1 MKTDKLFYRIFLNQP
16 GLLAELLPGIPPD
29 CQFDYSAPVIKEQEF
44 RHDGILTPLGKDPNL
59 PLVFL
64 EAQMQPDTDFYG
76 RYFAETYLYLKQ
88 YKIIRPWRG
97 LLILKSRGHDLGSEI
112 PYQFQLDNQVQ
123 RLYLQDLLH
132 QNCLSPNLALLQL
145 IILPKTKTIQA
156 AQNLLESSKGQP
168 EFRQKLDLV
177 EAILV
182 NKFPNL
188 SLEEILKMLNLKTAD
203 ITQTRFYR
211 DVFQLG
217 IQEGEQKGR
226 QEGKQE
232 GRHEGIQ
239 EGEQKGRQEGRQE
252 GEANLIIRLLNRRL
266 GVVTPNQE
274 NQIRSLSLPGLE
286 ALGEALL
293 HFTNPTDIDTWLNT
307 HRKLNPQI
315 PDTFP
320 ENDS

>member
-44 RHDGILTPLGKDPNL
+44 RHDGILTPVGNDPNL
-59 PLVFL
+59 PIVFL

-76 RYFAETYLYLKQ
+76 RYFAEIYLYLKQ

-97 LLILKSRGHDLGSEI
+97 LLILKSRRHDLGSEI

-132 QNCLSPNLALLQL
+132 QNPLSPNLALLQL
-145 IILPKTKTIQA
+145 IILPKTKTVQA
-156 AQNLLESSKGQP
+156 AQNLLESSKGQA

-188 SLEEILKMLNLKTAD
+188 SLEEILKMLDLKTAD

-217 IQEGEQKGR
+217 RQEGEQKGR
-226 QEGKQE
+226 QEG
-232 GRHEGIQ
+232 
-239 EGEQKGRQEGRQE
+239 
-252 GEANLIIRLLNRRL
+252 EAKLIIRQLKRRF
-266 GVVTPNQE
+266 GVMTPNQE
-274 NQIRSLSLPGLE
+274 TQIRTLSVPMLE
-286 ALGEALL
+286 ALGEVLL
-293 HFTNPTDIDTWLNT
+293 DFINPTDIDTWLSN
-307 HRKLNPQI
+307 Q
-315 PDTFP
+315 
-320 ENDS
+320 ENLK

>member
-44 RHDGILTPLGKDPNL
+44 RHDGILTPVGNDPDL
-59 PLVFL
+59 PIVFL
-64 EAQMQPDTDFYG
+64 EAQMQPDTNFYG
-76 RYFAETYLYLKQ
+76 RYFAEIYLYLKQ

-97 LLILKSRGHDLGSEI
+97 LLILKSRRHDLGSEI

-132 QNCLSPNLALLQL
+132 QNPLSPNLALLQL
-145 IILPKTKTIQA
+145 IILPKTKTVQA
-156 AQNLLESSKGQP
+156 AQNLLESSKSQP

-188 SLEEILKMLNLKTAD
+188 SLEEILKMLDLKTAD

-217 IQEGEQKGR
+217 IQEGR
-226 QEGKQE
+226 QEG
-232 GRHEGIQ
+232 I
-239 EGEQKGRQEGRQE
+239 QKGEQE
-252 GEANLIIRLLNRRL
+252 GEAKLIIRQLKRRF
-266 GVVTPNQE
+266 GVITPNQE
-274 NQIRSLSLPGLE
+274 TQIRALSVPILE
-286 ALGEALL
+286 ALGEVLL
-293 HFTNPTDIDTWLNT
+293 DFINPTDIDTWLSN
-307 HRKLNPQI
+307 Q
-315 PDTFP
+315 
-320 ENDS
+320 ENLK

>member
-44 RHDGILTPLGKDPNL
+44 RHDGILTPVGNDPNL
-59 PLVFL
+59 PIVFL

-76 RYFAETYLYLKQ
+76 RYFAEIYLYLKQ

-97 LLILKSRGHDLGSEI
+97 LLILKSRRHDLGSEI

-132 QNCLSPNLALLQL
+132 QNPLSPNLALLQL
-145 IILPKTKTIQA
+145 IILPKTKTVQA
-156 AQNLLESSKGQP
+156 AQNLLESSKSQP

-188 SLEEILKMLNLKTAD
+188 SLEEILKMLDLITAD

-217 IQEGEQKGR
+217 IQEGR
-226 QEGKQE
+226 QEG
-232 GRHEGIQ
+232 I
-239 EGEQKGRQEGRQE
+239 QKGEQE
-252 GEANLIIRLLNRRL
+252 GEAKLIIRQLKRRF
-266 GVVTPNQE
+266 GVITPNQE
-274 NQIRSLSLPGLE
+274 TQIRALSVPILE
-286 ALGEALL
+286 ALGEVLL
-293 HFTNPTDIDTWLNT
+293 DFINPTDIDTWLSN
-307 HRKLNPQI
+307 Q
-315 PDTFP
+315 
-320 ENDS
+320 ENLK

>member
-44 RHDGILTPLGKDPNL
+44 RHDGILTPVENDPNL
-59 PLVFL
+59 PIVFL

-76 RYFAETYLYLKQ
+76 RYFAEIYLYLKQ

-97 LLILKSRGHDLGSEI
+97 LLILKSRRHDLGSEI
-112 PYQFQLDNQVQ
+112 PYQYQLDNQVQ

-132 QNCLSPNLALLQL
+132 QNPLSPNLALLQL
-145 IILPKTKTIQA
+145 IILPKTKTVQA
-156 AQNLLESSKGQP
+156 AQNLLESSKGQA

-188 SLEEILKMLNLKTAD
+188 SLEEILKMLDLKTAD
-203 ITQTRFYR
+203 ITQTRFYQ

-217 IQEGEQKGR
+217 RQEGEQKGR
-226 QEGKQE
+226 QEG
-232 GRHEGIQ
+232 
-239 EGEQKGRQEGRQE
+239 EQKGRQEG
-252 GEANLIIRLLNRRL
+252 EAKLIIRQLKRRF
-266 GVVTPNQE
+266 GVMTPNQE
-274 NQIRSLSLPGLE
+274 TQIRTLSVPMLE
-286 ALGEALL
+286 ALGEVLL
-293 HFTNPTDIDTWLNT
+293 DFINPTDIDTWLSN
-307 HRKLNPQI
+307 Q
-315 PDTFP
+315 
-320 ENDS
+320 ENLK

>member
-203 ITQTRFYR
+203 ITQTRFYQ

-217 IQEGEQKGR
+217 
-226 QEGKQE
+226 
-232 GRHEGIQ
+232 
-239 EGEQKGRQEGRQE
+239 
-252 GEANLIIRLLNRRL
+252 
-266 GVVTPNQE
+266 
-274 NQIRSLSLPGLE
+274 
-286 ALGEALL
+286 
-293 HFTNPTDIDTWLNT
+293 
-307 HRKLNPQI
+307 
-315 PDTFP
+315 
-320 ENDS
+320 

>member
-203 ITQTRFYR
+203 ITQTRFYQ

-217 IQEGEQKGR
+217 IQEGRQEGEQKGR
-226 QEGKQE
+226 QEGE
-232 GRHEGIQ
+232 L
-239 EGEQKGRQEGRQE
+239 
-252 GEANLIIRLLNRRL
+252 NLIIRLLNRRL

-293 HFTNPTDIDTWLNT
+293 DFTNPTDIDTWLNT

>member
-44 RHDGILTPLGKDPNL
+44 RHDGILTPVENDPNL

-76 RYFAETYLYLKQ
+76 RYFAEIYLYLKQ

-97 LLILKSRGHDLGSEI
+97 LLILKSRRHDLGSEI
-112 PYQFQLDNQVQ
+112 PYQYQLDNQVQ

-132 QNCLSPNLALLQL
+132 QNPLSPNLALLQL
-145 IILPKTKTIQA
+145 IILPKTKTVQA
-156 AQNLLESSKGQP
+156 AQNLLESSKGQA

-188 SLEEILKMLNLKTAD
+188 SLEEILKMLDLKTAD
-203 ITQTRFYR
+203 ITQTRFYQ

-217 IQEGEQKGR
+217 RQEGEQKGR
-226 QEGKQE
+226 QEG
-232 GRHEGIQ
+232 
-239 EGEQKGRQEGRQE
+239 EQKGRQEG
-252 GEANLIIRLLNRRL
+252 EAKLIIRQLKRRF
-266 GVVTPNQE
+266 GVMTPNQE
-274 NQIRSLSLPGLE
+274 TQIRTLSVPMLE
-286 ALGEALL
+286 ALGEVLL
-293 HFTNPTDIDTWLNT
+293 DFINPTDIDTWLSN
-307 HRKLNPQI
+307 Q
-315 PDTFP
+315 
-320 ENDS
+320 ENLK

>member
-44 RHDGILTPLGKDPNL
+44 RHDGILTPVENDPNL

-217 IQEGEQKGR
+217 RQEGEQK
-226 QEGKQE
+226 
-232 GRHEGIQ
+232 
-239 EGEQKGRQEGRQE
+239 GRQE

-293 HFTNPTDIDTWLNT
+293 DFTNPTDIDTWLNT

>member
-44 RHDGILTPLGKDPNL
+44 RHDGILTPVENDPNL

-76 RYFAETYLYLKQ
+76 RYFAEIYLYLKQ

-97 LLILKSRGHDLGSEI
+97 LLILKSRRHDLGSEI
-112 PYQFQLDNQVQ
+112 PYQYQLDNQVR

-132 QNCLSPNLALLQL
+132 QNPLSPNLALLQL
-145 IILPKTKTIQA
+145 IILPKAKTVQA
-156 AQNLLESSKGQP
+156 AQNLLESSKGQV

-188 SLEEILKMLNLKTAD
+188 SLEEILKMLDLKTAD

-217 IQEGEQKGR
+217 RQEGEQKGR
-226 QEGKQE
+226 QEGEQK
-232 GRHEGIQ
+232 GKL
-239 EGEQKGRQEGRQE
+239 EGEQKG
-252 GEANLIIRLLNRRL
+252 EAKLIIRQLKRRF
-266 GVVTPNQE
+266 GVITPNQE
-274 NQIRSLSLPGLE
+274 TQIRTLSVPMLE
-286 ALGEALL
+286 ALGEVLL
-293 HFTNPTDIDTWLNT
+293 DFINPTDLDTWLSN
-307 HRKLNPQI
+307 Q
-315 PDTFP
+315 
-320 ENDS
+320 ENLK

>member
-44 RHDGILTPLGKDPNL
+44 RHDGILTPVGNDPNL
-59 PLVFL
+59 PIVFL

-76 RYFAETYLYLKQ
+76 RYFAEIYLYLKQ

-97 LLILKSRGHDLGSEI
+97 LLILKSRRHDLGSEI
-112 PYQFQLDNQVQ
+112 PYQYQLDNQVQ

-132 QNCLSPNLALLQL
+132 QNPLSPNLALLQL
-145 IILPKTKTIQA
+145 IILPKTKTVQA
-156 AQNLLESSKGQP
+156 AQNLLESSKSQP

-188 SLEEILKMLNLKTAD
+188 SLEEILKMLDLKTAD

-217 IQEGEQKGR
+217 IQEGR
-226 QEGKQE
+226 QEG
-232 GRHEGIQ
+232 I
-239 EGEQKGRQEGRQE
+239 QKGEQE
-252 GEANLIIRLLNRRL
+252 GEAKLIIRQLKRRF
-266 GVVTPNQE
+266 GVITPNQE
-274 NQIRSLSLPGLE
+274 TQIRALSVPILE
-286 ALGEALL
+286 ALGEVLL
-293 HFTNPTDIDTWLNT
+293 DFINPTDIDTWLSN
-307 HRKLNPQI
+307 Q
-315 PDTFP
+315 
-320 ENDS
+320 ENLK

>member
-44 RHDGILTPLGKDPNL
+44 RHDGILTPVENDPNL

-76 RYFAETYLYLKQ
+76 RYFAEIYLYLKQ

-97 LLILKSRGHDLGSEI
+97 LLILKSRRHDLGSEI
-112 PYQFQLDNQVQ
+112 PYQYQLDNQVR

-132 QNCLSPNLALLQL
+132 QNPLSPNLALLQL
-145 IILPKTKTIQA
+145 IILPKAKTVQA
-156 AQNLLESSKGQP
+156 AQNLLESSKGQV

-188 SLEEILKMLNLKTAD
+188 SLEEILKMLDLKTAD

-217 IQEGEQKGR
+217 RQEGEQKGR
-226 QEGKQE
+226 L
-232 GRHEGIQ
+232 
-239 EGEQKGRQEGRQE
+239 EGEQE
-252 GEANLIIRLLNRRL
+252 GEAKLIIRQLKHRF
-266 GVVTPNQE
+266 GVMTPNQE
-274 NQIRSLSLPGLE
+274 TQIRTLSVPMLE
-286 ALGEALL
+286 ALGEVLL
-293 HFTNPTDIDTWLNT
+293 DFINPTDLDTWLSN
-307 HRKLNPQI
+307 Q
-315 PDTFP
+315 
-320 ENDS
+320 ENLK

>member
-44 RHDGILTPLGKDPNL
+44 RHDGILTPVENDPNL
-59 PLVFL
+59 PIVFL
-64 EAQMQPDTDFYG
+64 EAQMQLDPDFYG
-76 RYFAETYLYLKQ
+76 RYFAEIYLYLKQ

-97 LLILKSRGHDLGSEI
+97 LLILKSRRHDLGSEI
-112 PYQFQLDNQVQ
+112 PYQYQLDNQVQ

-132 QNCLSPNLALLQL
+132 QNRLSPNLALLQL
-145 IILPKTKTIQA
+145 IILPKRKTIQA
-156 AQNLLESSKGQP
+156 AQNLLETSKGQP

-188 SLEEILKMLNLKTAD
+188 SLEEILKMLDLKTAD

-217 IQEGEQKGR
+217 IQEGR
-226 QEGKQE
+226 QEG
-232 GRHEGIQ
+232 I
-239 EGEQKGRQEGRQE
+239 QKGEQE
-252 GEANLIIRLLNRRL
+252 GEAKLIIRQLKRRF
-266 GVVTPNQE
+266 GVITPNQE
-274 NQIRSLSLPGLE
+274 TQIRALSVPILE
-286 ALGEALL
+286 ALGEVLL
-293 HFTNPTDIDTWLNT
+293 DFINPTDIETWLSN
-307 HRKLNPQI
+307 Q
-315 PDTFP
+315 
-320 ENDS
+320 ENLK

>member
-44 RHDGILTPLGKDPNL
+44 RHDGILTPVENDPNL
-59 PLVFL
+59 PIVFL
-64 EAQMQPDTDFYG
+64 EAQMQPDPDFYG
-76 RYFAETYLYLKQ
+76 RYFAEIYLYLKQ

-97 LLILKSRGHDLGSEI
+97 LLILKSRRHDLGSEI
-112 PYQFQLDNQVQ
+112 PYQYQLDNQVQ

-132 QNCLSPNLALLQL
+132 QNRLSPNLALLQL
-145 IILPKTKTIQA
+145 IILPKTKTVQA
-156 AQNLLESSKGQP
+156 AQNLLKSSKSQT

-188 SLEEILKMLNLKTAD
+188 SLEEILKMLDLKTAD

-217 IQEGEQKGR
+217 RQEGEQKGR
-226 QEGKQE
+226 QEGEQK
-232 GRHEGIQ
+232 GRQ
-239 EGEQKGRQEGRQE
+239 EGEQKGRQEG
-252 GEANLIIRLLNRRL
+252 EAKLIIRQLKRRF
-266 GVVTPNQE
+266 GVITPNQE
-274 NQIRSLSLPGLE
+274 TQIRTLSVPMLE
-286 ALGEALL
+286 ALGEVLL
-293 HFTNPTDIDTWLNT
+293 DFINPTDIDTWLSN
-307 HRKLNPQI
+307 Q
-315 PDTFP
+315 
-320 ENDS
+320 ENLK

>member
-44 RHDGILTPLGKDPNL
+44 RHDGILTPVENDPNL
-59 PLVFL
+59 PIVFL

-76 RYFAETYLYLKQ
+76 RYFAEIYLYLKQ

-97 LLILKSRGHDLGSEI
+97 LLIIKSRRHDLGSEI
-112 PYQFQLDNQVQ
+112 PYQYQLDNQVQ

-132 QNCLSPNLALLQL
+132 QNPLSPNLALLQL
-145 IILPKTKTIQA
+145 IILPKTKTVQA
-156 AQNLLESSKGQP
+156 AQNLLESSKSQP

-188 SLEEILKMLNLKTAD
+188 SLEEILKMLDLKTAD

-217 IQEGEQKGR
+217 IQEGR
-226 QEGKQE
+226 QEG
-232 GRHEGIQ
+232 I
-239 EGEQKGRQEGRQE
+239 QKGEQE
-252 GEANLIIRLLNRRL
+252 GEAKLIIRQLKRRF
-266 GVVTPNQE
+266 GVITPNQE
-274 NQIRSLSLPGLE
+274 TQIRALSVPILE
-286 ALGEALL
+286 ALGEVLL
-293 HFTNPTDIDTWLNT
+293 DFINPTDIDTWLSN
-307 HRKLNPQI
+307 Q
-315 PDTFP
+315 
-320 ENDS
+320 ENLK

>member
-1 MKTDKLFYRIFLNQP
+1 MSVKTDKLFYRIFLNQP
-16 GLLAELLPGIPPD
+16 GLLAELIPGIPAD
-29 CQFDYSAPVIKEQEF
+29 CQFDYSAPVVKEQEF

-88 YKIIRPWRG
+88 YKITRPWRG
-97 LLILKSRGHDLGSEI
+97 LLILKSRRHDLGSEI
-112 PYQFQLDNQVQ
+112 PYQLQLDNQVQ

-132 QNCLSPNLALLQL
+132 QNHLSPNLALLQL
-145 IILPKTKTIQA
+145 IILPKTKAIQA
-156 AQNLLESSKGQP
+156 AQNLLESSKNQS

-203 ITQTRFYR
+203 ITQTRFYQ

-217 IQEGEQKGR
+217 IQEG
-226 QEGKQE
+226 
-232 GRHEGIQ
+232 
-239 EGEQKGRQEGRQE
+239 RQE
-252 GEANLIIRLLNRRL
+252 GEVKLIIRLLNRRL
-266 GVVTPNQE
+266 GLVTPNQE
-274 NQIRSLSLPGLE
+274 NQIRGLSLPQLE

-293 HFTNPTDIDTWLNT
+293 DFTNSTDIDTWLNT
-307 HRKLNPQI
+307 HRNL
-315 PDTFP
+315 
-320 ENDS
+320 

>member
-44 RHDGILTPLGKDPNL
+44 RHDGILTPVENDPNL
-59 PLVFL
+59 PIVFL

-76 RYFAETYLYLKQ
+76 RYFAEIYLYLKQ

-97 LLILKSRGHDLGSEI
+97 LLIIKSRRHDLGSEI
-112 PYQFQLDNQVQ
+112 PYQYQLDNQVQ

-132 QNCLSPNLALLQL
+132 QNNLSPNLALLQL
-145 IILPKTKTIQA
+145 IILPKTKTVQA
-156 AQNLLESSKGQP
+156 AQNLLKSSKSQA
-168 EFRQKLDLV
+168 EFSQKLDLV

-188 SLEEILKMLNLKTAD
+188 SLEEILKMLDLKTAD

-217 IQEGEQKGR
+217 RQEGEQKGR
-226 QEGKQE
+226 QEG
-232 GRHEGIQ
+232 
-239 EGEQKGRQEGRQE
+239 
-252 GEANLIIRLLNRRL
+252 EAKLIIRQLKRRF
-266 GVVTPNQE
+266 GVMTPNQE
-274 NQIRSLSLPGLE
+274 TQIRTLSVPMLE
-286 ALGEALL
+286 ALGEVLL
-293 HFTNPTDIDTWLNT
+293 DFINPTDIDTWLSN
-307 HRKLNPQI
+307 Q
-315 PDTFP
+315 
-320 ENDS
+320 ENLK

>member
-44 RHDGILTPLGKDPNL
+44 RHDGILTPVGNDPNL
-59 PLVFL
+59 PIVFL
-64 EAQMQPDTDFYG
+64 EAQMQPDTNFYG
-76 RYFAETYLYLKQ
+76 RYFAEIYLYLKQ

-97 LLILKSRGHDLGSEI
+97 LLILKSRRHDLGSEI

-132 QNCLSPNLALLQL
+132 QNRLSPNLALLQL
-145 IILPKTKTIQA
+145 IILPKTKTVQA
-156 AQNLLESSKGQP
+156 AQNLLESSKSQP

-188 SLEEILKMLNLKTAD
+188 SLEEILKMLDLKTAD

-217 IQEGEQKGR
+217 IQEGR
-226 QEGKQE
+226 QEG
-232 GRHEGIQ
+232 I
-239 EGEQKGRQEGRQE
+239 QKGEQE
-252 GEANLIIRLLNRRL
+252 GEAKLIIRQLKRRF
-266 GVVTPNQE
+266 GVITPNQE
-274 NQIRSLSLPGLE
+274 TQIRALSVPILE
-286 ALGEALL
+286 ALGEVLL
-293 HFTNPTDIDTWLNT
+293 DFINPTDIDTWLSN
-307 HRKLNPQI
+307 Q
-315 PDTFP
+315 
-320 ENDS
+320 ENLK

>member
-1 MKTDKLFYRIFLNQP
+1 MSVKTDKLFYRIFLNQP
-16 GLLAELLPGIPPD
+16 GLLAELIPGIPAD
-29 CQFDYSAPVIKEQEF
+29 CQFDYSAPVVKEQEF
-44 RHDGILTPLGKDPNL
+44 RHDGILTPIGKDPNL

-76 RYFAETYLYLKQ
+76 RYFAETYLFLKQ
-88 YKIIRPWRG
+88 YKITRPWRG
-97 LLILKSRGHDLGSEI
+97 LLILKSRRHDLGSEI

-132 QNCLSPNLALLQL
+132 QNHLTPNLALLQL

-156 AQNLLESSKGQP
+156 AQNLLKSSKNQP

-188 SLEEILKMLNLKTAD
+188 SLEEILKMLNLKTDD

-217 IQEGEQKGR
+217 IQEGR
-226 QEGKQE
+226 
-232 GRHEGIQ
+232 Q
-239 EGEQKGRQEGRQE
+239 EGEQD
-252 GEANLIIRLLNRRL
+252 GEVKLIIRQLKRRF
-266 GVVTPNQE
+266 GIVSSNQE
-274 NQIRSLSLPGLE
+274 NQIRSLSLPQLE

-293 HFTNPTDIDTWLNT
+293 DFTNSTDIDTWLNT
-307 HRKLNPQI
+307 HRNL
-315 PDTFP
+315 
-320 ENDS
+320 